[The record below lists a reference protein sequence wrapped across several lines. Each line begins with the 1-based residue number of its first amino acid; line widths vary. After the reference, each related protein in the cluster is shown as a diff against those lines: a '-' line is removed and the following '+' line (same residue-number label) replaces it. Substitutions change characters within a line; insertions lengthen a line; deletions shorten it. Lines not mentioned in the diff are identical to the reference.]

1 MRLKCSFRVF
11 IPAESHMSVL
21 HGPILQACATAPVGK
36 GIEANTTLQRQQL
49 FSDDD
54 GS

>member
-1 MRLKCSFRVF
+1 MHFNAFRVF
-11 IPAESHMSVL
+11 NPVESHMSVL
-21 HGPILQACATAPVGK
+21 KSPILQACATALVGK

-49 FSDDD
+49 FGDHE